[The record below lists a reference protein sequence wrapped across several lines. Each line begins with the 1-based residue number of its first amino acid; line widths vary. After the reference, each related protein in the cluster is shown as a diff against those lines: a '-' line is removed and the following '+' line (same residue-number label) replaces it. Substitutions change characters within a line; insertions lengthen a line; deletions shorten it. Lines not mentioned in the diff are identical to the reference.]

1 MHGIN
6 AVLLNNNKV
15 KTYVMLVLLSLFIL
29 TIVLSVYFF
38 DLRIVITPLVS
49 LYSSDVKTEIE
60 TLDGWTSG

>member
-6 AVLLNNNKV
+6 AVLLNNNKI
-15 KTYVMLVLLSLFIL
+15 KTYVMFVLLSLFIL

-49 LYSSDVKTEIE
+49 LYSSDVKTEIG

>member
-15 KTYVMLVLLSLFIL
+15 KTYVMFVLLSLFIL

-49 LYSSDVKTEIE
+49 LYSSDVKTEIG

>member
-38 DLRIVITPLVS
+38 DLRIVITPLVF
-49 LYSSDVKTEIE
+49 LYSSA
-60 TLDGWTSG
+60 

>member
-1 MHGIN
+1 MF
-6 AVLLNNNKV
+6 VF
-15 KTYVMLVLLSLFIL
+15 LSLFIL

-49 LYSSDVKTEIE
+49 LYSSDMKTEIG

>member
-15 KTYVMLVLLSLFIL
+15 KTYVMFVLLSLFIL